1 MISDA
6 LSIGGIVAVM
16 AGGGLVVGATIA
28 IIGKEIATGGDDS
41 IIDKAETSIIRI
53 GYVTEGV
60 AKGTL
65 IAAPVSLFA
74 LIAVNYGLKVQKKV
88 VGGV

>member
-6 LSIGGIVAVM
+6 LSIGGIVAIM

-28 IIGKEIATGGDDS
+28 IIGKEIATGGDDT
-41 IIDKAETSIIRI
+41 ILDKAETSLIRI
-53 GYVTEGV
+53 GYVSEGV

-65 IAAPVSLFA
+65 IAAPVSIFA
-74 LIAVNYGLKVQKKV
+74 LVAVNYGLKTQKKI

>member
-6 LSIGGIVAVM
+6 LSIGQIVGVM
-16 AGGGLVVGATIA
+16 AGAGVVVGITIA
-28 IIGKEIATGGDDS
+28 VIGKEVATGGNDTV
-41 IIDKAETSIIRI
+41 IDKAETSLIRI
-53 GYVTEGV
+53 GYVSEGV

-65 IAAPVSLFA
+65 LAAPVSILA
-74 LIAVNYGLKVQKKV
+74 LVAVNVGLKAQKKV